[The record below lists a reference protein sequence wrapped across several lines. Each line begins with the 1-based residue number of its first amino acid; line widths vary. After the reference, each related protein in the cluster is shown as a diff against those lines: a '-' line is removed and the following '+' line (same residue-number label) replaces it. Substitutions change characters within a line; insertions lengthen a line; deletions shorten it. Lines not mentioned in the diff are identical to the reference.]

1 MIMPLKENF
10 ETQLYTAI
18 RNKDEDR
25 KRTIRMVL
33 SNIKLVEVEQKRI
46 LDDKDILS
54 IVRKEIKIRE
64 EKIEDAK
71 KAGRESIIQEAKKEI
86 AVLQDF
92 LPETMDQQDLVQ
104 IANGV
109 IQELNAHGLKDM
121 GAVMKMT
128 IKQVNGR
135 ASNEEIS
142 RVVKDLL
149 QKD

>member
-1 MIMPLKENF
+1 MPLKENF